1 MLLIHQ
7 LDQGIRRHKTAVPPE
22 EILPV
27 RRCDWIT
34 RFGHKMPGD
43 APPCDR
49 SAMVARLQNPPFVNP
64 LAMKERCNSVKNK
77 KLSLVISVTAAA
89 ALAVLTTQGALAQK
103 KYDTGVTDTE
113 IKIGNVE
120 AYSGPVS
127 AYGVIGKTE
136 DAYFKMINDAGGIN
150 GRKINFISY
159 DDGYSPPKTVEQARK
174 LVESDE
180 VLFIFNAL
188 GTPPN
193 SAIQKYMNAKKVPQL
208 FVATGATKW
217 NDPKNF
223 PWTMGWQPSYQ
234 SEAQIY
240 AKYLLKEKPDA
251 KIAVL
256 YQNDDY
262 GKDYLKGLKDGLGA
276 KAAAMIVA
284 QESFETTEPTVDDH
298 IVKLKSSGADVF
310 VDIATPKF
318 AAQAIKKVA
327 EIGWKPLHFLN
338 NVSASVGAVI
348 QPAGYQNAQDIISAA
363 YLKDP
368 SDPQWVNDAGMKEF
382 LAFMAKDFPE
392 GNKLD
397 NSTVVGFS
405 VTQTLMQV
413 LKQCGDNLT
422 RENIMKQAASLKDF
436 QVAMLLPGIKINTSP
451 TDFAPISSLQ
461 LMRFKGEKWELFGD
475 VIDAD
480 VGG

>member
-1 MLLIHQ
+1 MLHI
-7 LDQGIRRHKTAVPPE
+7 KTDTHNQSRPR
-22 EILPV
+22 EI
-27 RRCDWIT
+27 
-34 RFGHKMPGD
+34 KMP
-43 APPCDR
+43 AIQ
-49 SAMVARLQNPPFVNP
+49 SRLG
-64 LAMKERCNSVKNK
+64 
-77 KLSLVISVTAAA
+77 AASA
-89 ALAVLTTQGALAQK
+89 ALVMLAVTSSGALAQK
-103 KYDTGVTDTE
+103 AYDTGATDTE
-113 IKIGNVE
+113 IKIGNIMP
-120 AYSGPVS
+120 YSGPAS
-127 AYGVIGKTE
+127 SYGVIGKTE
-136 DAYFKMINDAGGIN
+136 AAFFKKVNDAGGIN

-276 KAAAMIVA
+276 KAASMIVA